1 TVLIV
6 PLGEELLFRGGIY
19 GAVQSLINKPM
30 KPGDAAPPSSLEIA
44 GLPPKNSA
52 MKRLVLWCQEG
63 GVAVLGSSLV
73 FGLMHADTPGGM
85 GIVRMVSASCL
96 GVSCGLARMVSGGL
110 LAPIV
115 LHAGYNFLSLAT
127 LRGWIVTE
135 NF

>member
-1 TVLIV
+1 VVGTFLLVAPPVYLLAHSLGMYLAFDTLLLELATRGVRAVQEQTGELGRSAQADSLWTILPFTVLIV

-63 GVAVLGSSLV
+63 GVA
-73 FGLMHADTPGGM
+73 
-85 GIVRMVSASCL
+85 
-96 GVSCGLARMVSGGL
+96 
-110 LAPIV
+110 
-115 LHAGYNFLSLAT
+115 
-127 LRGWIVTE
+127 
-135 NF
+135 